1 MRALRPTITNVG
13 TPKAG
18 LLGGCAAWLTGV
30 PHRCYTLRG
39 LRFETSTGVR
49 RRILAFAER
58 MACYFAHRIICVSQ
72 SLREKAIV
80 YGLAS
85 PERTVVFGAGSSN
98 GVDASRFEP
107 TPERTKLAAELRFG
121 LGIPPQAPVLGF
133 VGRLTRD
140 KGIPS

>member
-1 MRALRPTITNVG
+1 MLA
-13 TPKAG
+13 
-18 LLGGCAAWLTGV
+18 
-30 PHRCYTLRG
+30 
-39 LRFETSTGVR
+39 R
-49 RRILAFAER
+49 RRPDYWEA
-58 MACYFAHRIICVSQ
+58 VQPGS
-72 SLREKAIV
+72 RECPIVATIV